1 MADTIENQRLF
12 VSSDILSSLDFNR
25 LFFLLARYR
34 ISVAIKV
41 VEDTP
46 KTLANAALY
55 VDWVG
60 AESPNFLQCS
70 KY

>member
-12 VSSDILSSLDFNR
+12 VSADILSSLDFKR

-34 ISVAIKV
+34 ISVATKA

-46 KTLANAALY
+46 KTLANAAL
-55 VDWVG
+55 
-60 AESPNFLQCS
+60 
-70 KY
+70 